1 MGLPAGAGEAAKAGT
16 AAVCYPY
23 SADMRLFT
31 AAAFL
36 AVVLPLAACSV
47 SVDEDHRDHTADVR
61 ILTPVGRVLVR
72 TGGEPDTGLG
82 VYPGSTRVRMH
93 REAEAADVTVGNSA
107 FGVRVAAVNFESDAA
122 PEAILS
128 YYKNALRA
136 HGSVTECRGN
146 IDFRRSGLVCRKRL
160 FSRTTQLAVGTEARH
175 RLVSVKPR
183 GTGSEYSVVYVQTRG

>member
-1 MGLPAGAGEAAKAGT
+1 
-16 AAVCYPY
+16 
-23 SADMRLFT
+23 MRLFT

-36 AVVLPLAACSV
+36 AVVSPLAACSV
-47 SVDEDHRDHTADVR
+47 SVDEDHRGDTADVR

-72 TGGEPDTGLG
+72 TGGEPDTGLA

-107 FGVRVAAVNFESDAA
+107 FGVRVAAVNFESDAS
-122 PEAILS
+122 PDAILT
-128 YYKNALRA
+128 YYKNALRE
-136 HGSVTECRGN
+136 HGAVTECRGN
-146 IDFRRSGLVCRKRL
+146 IDFRRSGLVCRHRL
-160 FSRTTQLAVGTEARH
+160 FSRTTQLAVGTEAQH